1 MPSPTVFI
9 VDDDAAVRALVRGVA
24 QSVGLVTESFAGGSE
39 FLGAVDGER
48 PGCVMLD
55 LRLPGMSGFEVLA
68 ELRGRDVHMP
78 AIVMTGYADV
88 GVAVKAMR
96 AGAHDFVEKPF
107 GGQAILERIQAA
119 VEIDRQRRR
128 ATARFAEFTIRL
140 IRLTPRE
147 REVLG
152 LIVAGHTNNDIAHEL
167 TLSRKTVET
176 HRANLMAK
184 TGVDSLAELIRFG
197 LQAGALA
204 ERQRST

>member
-9 VDDDAAVRALVRGVA
+9 VDDDAALRAMLRHVT
-24 QSVGLVTESFAGGSE
+24 QSVGLVTEDFASGVE
-39 FLGAVDGER
+39 FLAAVDGER

-68 ELRGRDVHMP
+68 ELRGRDVQMP

-88 GVAVKAMR
+88 DVAVKAMR

-128 ATARFAEFTIRL
+128 TSARFAEFATRL
-140 IRLTPRE
+140 VRLTPRE
-147 REVLG
+147 REVLQ
-152 LIVAGHTNNDIAHEL
+152 LIVTGHANKDIATQL
-167 TLSRKTVET
+167 ALSRKTVET

-197 LQAGALA
+197 LQAGARP
-204 ERQRST
+204 ERQRDR

>member
-9 VDDDAAVRALVRGVA
+9 VDDDAAVRALIRGVA

-39 FLGAVDGER
+39 FLGAVDCER

-68 ELRGRDVHMP
+68 ALRGRDVQMP

-128 ATARFAEFTIRL
+128 AMARFAEFTTRL

-152 LIVAGHTNNDIAHEL
+152 LIVAGCANKDIAHEL

-197 LQAGALA
+197 LQAGAIP